1 VKEEILVQAKALR
14 SQGLSYQQIVEK
26 MDGQVTLDQ
35 CKKNLKGV
43 NKPKQNDACVSEI
56 IALGLRPEGVTE
68 YEATGV
74 VFKHHPNASK
84 DKVRYAKKKAR
95 ENKEC
100 LIHSGW
106 IDHMKPTESHKSM
119 NAYVLHL
126 MDQLDLL
133 VEDYMYSYPNSNKWS
148 VKYEMLKLAFS
159 SKISP
164 EPLSGRLYRNELLAE
179 EMENRL
185 QK

>member
-1 VKEEILVQAKALR
+1 MTDELRQKAVALR
-14 SQGLSYQQIVEK
+14 QQGLTYKQISEHL
-26 MDGQVTLDQ
+26 DGALSVDW
-35 CKKNLKGV
+35 CKRNLKTVEVGES
-43 NKPKQNDACVSEI
+43 DACIEEI
-56 IALGLRPEGVTE
+56 IALGVRPQGITE
-68 YEATGV
+68 YEATGI

-133 VEDYMYSYPNSNKWS
+133 VGDYMYSYPNSNKWS